1 MKQLWLEEGE
11 AFMISFH
18 LLASQ
23 TWQYE
28 LIEELEKTLPF
39 TLSKEGLPVEVK
51 QQGIGIHVTK
61 KNDVRQITVGNKNE
75 LARAWYLML
84 RNDSLN
90 EYEIKEQLSFQDL
103 GVMLDCS
110 RNAVMKLPTLFEYIR
125 QLAVFGYQS
134 LQLYTEDT
142 IKVPEEPYFGYMRGA
157 YTKEEIKQID
167 TYCSFFGMEL
177 VPCIQTLAH
186 INQITRYERYEDIID
201 VNDIFLVGN
210 EKTYQLIER
219 IVATASECFT
229 SRRINIGMDEAHML
243 GLGKYLDQHGYQN
256 RFTIMVEHLKRVQ
269 EILHRYGFTAMMW
282 SDMFFRLLANGEYYS
297 LKEEQLNNDLL
308 QHVPKD
314 IELVYWDYYSRDY
327 EHYEQNLA
335 THFRIS
341 DRIGFAAGAWKWTGF
356 APENSYSQVA
366 GLQAMKACVEKGVK
380 TFLVTCWGD
389 NGAEASAFSVLPTLF
404 YYSELAYGFEQLINK
419 DFTKEKEYNE
429 YFKVATG
436 ISWTEYMLLDSPN
449 EVFTE
454 TDYTHS
460 NACKFLLYNDVLIGT
475 FDSIVKSEIKKAYQ
489 EKKTKLAAV
498 AETNTRYSYLFQT
511 LSSLCFLLEEKS
523 DLGVQIKHAYDKK
536 DFIRLREIAEVKILE
551 VIKRLDQFKRD
562 FRYQW
567 HKENKSFG
575 FEIQL
580 IRLGGLK
587 ERLYYAKEQILLWTE
602 GGIEQIDEL
611 EVERLP
617 FAYFEEDDGSKL
629 NYNLWNVIVSPAVM
643 G

>member
-1 MKQLWLEEGE
+1 
-11 AFMISFH
+11 MISFH
-18 LLASQ
+18 LLANKP
-23 TWQYE
+23 WQYE
-28 LIEELEKTLPF
+28 LIEELKKTLPF
-39 TLSKEGLPVEVK
+39 TLSEDGFLVEVK
-51 QQGIGIHVTK
+51 QLGVGIHVTK
-61 KNDVRQITVGNKNE
+61 KDNVRYITIGEKSE
-75 LARAWYLML
+75 LGRAWYLML
-84 RNDSLN
+84 RNESLI
-90 EYEIKEQLSFQDL
+90 EYDIKEQCSFHDL

-110 RNAVMKLPTLFEYIR
+110 RNAVMNLPTLFEYIR
-125 QLAVFGYQS
+125 QLAIFGYHS

-142 IKVPEEPYFGYMRGA
+142 IKIENEPYFGYMRGA
-157 YTKEEIKQID
+157 YTKEEIKRID
-167 TYCSFFGMEL
+167 TYCSKFGMEL
-177 VPCIQTLAH
+177 IPCIQTLAH
-186 INQITRYERYEDIID
+186 INQITRYERYDEIID

-210 EKTYQLIER
+210 EKTYQLIEQ
-219 IVATASECFT
+219 IIATAAKYFT

-243 GLGKYLDQHGYQN
+243 GLGKFLDQHGYQN
-256 RFTIMVEHLKRVQ
+256 RFTIMVTHLKRVQ

-297 LKEEQLNNDLL
+297 LKEEQLKSDLL

-314 IELVYWDYYSRDY
+314 IDLIYWDYYSRDY
-327 EHYEQNLA
+327 HHYEQNIA
-335 THFRIS
+335 THLKIS

-356 APENSYSQVA
+356 APENSYSQAA

-404 YYSELAYGFEQLINK
+404 YYAELAYQFKDISEKGF
-419 DFTKEKEYNE
+419 TAWKEYSD
-429 YFKVATG
+429 YFKLATG
-436 ISWTEYMLLDSPN
+436 ISWNEYMLLDSPN
-449 EVFTE
+449 EVFKE

-475 FDSIVKSEIKKAYQ
+475 FDSIVNSEITKAYE
-489 EKKTKLAAV
+489 EKKTRLAAV
-498 AETNTRYSYLFQT
+498 AEANTRYSYLFQT
-511 LSSLCFLLEEKS
+511 LSSLCFLLEEKA
-523 DLGVQIKHAYDKK
+523 DLGVEIKEAYDKK
-536 DFIRLREIAEVKILE
+536 DFVRLREIAESKIPE
-551 VIKRLDQFKRD
+551 VIKRLEQFQRD

-602 GGIEQIDEL
+602 GGIERIDEL

>member
-1 MKQLWLEEGE
+1 
-11 AFMISFH
+11 MISFH
-18 LLASQ
+18 LLANQ
-23 TWQYE
+23 PWQYE
-28 LIEELEKTLPF
+28 LIEELKKTLPF
-39 TLSKEGLPVEVK
+39 TLSEDGFLVEVK
-51 QQGIGIHVTK
+51 QLGVGIHVTK
-61 KNDVRQITVGNKNE
+61 KDNVRYITIGEKSE
-75 LARAWYLML
+75 LGRAWYLML
-84 RNDSLN
+84 RNESLI
-90 EYEIKEQLSFQDL
+90 EYDIKEQCSFHDL

-110 RNAVMKLPTLFEYIR
+110 RNAVMNLPTLFEYIR
-125 QLAVFGYQS
+125 QLAIFGYHS

-142 IKVPEEPYFGYMRGA
+142 IKIENEPYFGYMRGA
-157 YTKEEIKQID
+157 YTKEEIKRID
-167 TYCSFFGMEL
+167 TYCSKFGMEL
-177 VPCIQTLAH
+177 IPCIQTLAH
-186 INQITRYERYEDIID
+186 INQITRYERYDEIID

-210 EKTYQLIER
+210 EKTYQLIEQ
-219 IVATASECFT
+219 IIATAAKYFT

-243 GLGKYLDQHGYQN
+243 GLGKFLDQHGYQN
-256 RFTIMVEHLKRVQ
+256 RFTIMVTHLKRVQ

-297 LKEEQLNNDLL
+297 LKEEQLKSDLL

-314 IELVYWDYYSRDY
+314 IDLIYWDYYSRDY
-327 EHYEQNLA
+327 HHYEQNIA
-335 THFRIS
+335 THLKIS

-356 APENSYSQVA
+356 APENSYSQAA

-404 YYSELAYGFEQLINK
+404 YYAELAYQFKDISEKGF
-419 DFTKEKEYNE
+419 TAWKEYSD
-429 YFKVATG
+429 YFKLATG
-436 ISWTEYMLLDSPN
+436 ISWNEYMLLDSPN
-449 EVFTE
+449 EVFKE

-475 FDSIVKSEIKKAYQ
+475 FDSIVNSEITKAYE
-489 EKKTKLAAV
+489 EKKTRLAAV
-498 AETNTRYSYLFQT
+498 AEANTRYSYLFQT
-511 LSSLCFLLEEKS
+511 LSSLCFLLEEKA
-523 DLGVQIKHAYDKK
+523 DLGVEIKEAYDKK
-536 DFIRLREIAEVKILE
+536 DFVRLREIAESKIPE
-551 VIKRLDQFKRD
+551 VIKRLEQFQRD

-602 GGIEQIDEL
+602 GGIERIDEL

>member
-1 MKQLWLEEGE
+1 
-11 AFMISFH
+11 MISFH
-18 LLASQ
+18 LLANKP
-23 TWQYE
+23 WQYE
-28 LIEELEKTLPF
+28 LIEELKKTLPF
-39 TLSKEGLPVEVK
+39 TLSENGFLVEVK
-51 QQGIGIHVTK
+51 QLGVGIHVTK
-61 KNDVRQITVGNKNE
+61 KDNVRYITIGEKSE
-75 LARAWYLML
+75 LGRAWYLML
-84 RNDSLN
+84 RNESLI
-90 EYEIKEQLSFQDL
+90 EYDIKEQCRFHDL

-110 RNAVMKLPTLFEYIR
+110 RNAVMNLPTLFEYIR
-125 QLAVFGYQS
+125 QLAIFGYHS

-142 IKVPEEPYFGYMRGA
+142 IKIENEPYFGYMRGA
-157 YTKEEIKQID
+157 YTKEEIKRID
-167 TYCSFFGMEL
+167 TYCSKFGMEL
-177 VPCIQTLAH
+177 IPCIQTLAH
-186 INQITRYERYEDIID
+186 INQITRYERYDEIID

-210 EKTYQLIER
+210 EKTYQLIEQ
-219 IVATASECFT
+219 IIATAAKYFT

-243 GLGKYLDQHGYQN
+243 GLGKFLDQHGYQN
-256 RFTIMVEHLKRVQ
+256 RFTIMVTHLKRVQ

-297 LKEEQLNNDLL
+297 LKEEQLKSDLL

-314 IELVYWDYYSRDY
+314 IDLIYWDYYSRDY
-327 EHYEQNLA
+327 HHYEQNIA
-335 THFRIS
+335 THLKIS

-356 APENSYSQVA
+356 APENSYSQAA

-404 YYSELAYGFEQLINK
+404 YYAELAYQFKDISEKGF
-419 DFTKEKEYNE
+419 TAWKEYSD
-429 YFKVATG
+429 YFKLATG
-436 ISWTEYMLLDSPN
+436 ISWNEYMLLDSPN
-449 EVFTE
+449 EVFKE

-475 FDSIVKSEIKKAYQ
+475 FDSIVNSKITKAYE
-489 EKKTKLAAV
+489 EKKTRLAAV
-498 AETNTRYSYLFQT
+498 AEANTRYSYLFQT
-511 LSSLCFLLEEKS
+511 LSSLCFLLEEKA
-523 DLGVQIKHAYDKK
+523 DLGVEIKEAYDKK
-536 DFIRLREIAEVKILE
+536 DFVRLREIAESKIPE
-551 VIKRLDQFKRD
+551 VIKRLEQFQRD

-602 GGIEQIDEL
+602 GGIERIDEL

>member
-1 MKQLWLEEGE
+1 
-11 AFMISFH
+11 MIPFH
-18 LLASQ
+18 VLSEQ

-28 LIEELEKTLPF
+28 LIEELQKTLPF
-39 TLSKEGLPVEVK
+39 TLSEEGLPVEVK
-51 QQGIGIHVTK
+51 QQGAGIQITK
-61 KNDVRQITVGNKNE
+61 KNQVRKITVGNKNE

-84 RNDSLN
+84 RNESLD

-110 RNAVMKLPTLFEYIR
+110 RNAVMKLPALFEYIR
-125 QLAVFGYQS
+125 QLAVFGYKS
-134 LQLYTEDT
+134 IQLYTEDT
-142 IKVPEEPYFGYMRGA
+142 IKIEQEPYFGYMRGA
-157 YTKEEIKQID
+157 YTKDEIKMLD
-167 TYCSFFGMEL
+167 AYCGKFGMEL

-186 INQITRYERYEDIID
+186 INQITRYERYADMID

-219 IVATASECFT
+219 IIAAASECFS

-243 GLGKYLDQHGYQN
+243 GLGKYLDQNGYKN

-282 SDMFFRLLANGEYYS
+282 SDMFFRLLAKGEYYS
-297 LKEEQLNNDLL
+297 LKEEQLNNGLL

-314 IELVYWDYYSRDY
+314 IELVYWDYYSRDHH
-327 EHYEQNLA
+327 HYEQNLT

-341 DRIGFAAGAWKWTGF
+341 NRISFAAGAWKWTGF

-366 GLQAMKACVEKGVK
+366 GSQALKACVEKGVK
-380 TFLVTCWGD
+380 NFFVTCWGD

-404 YYSELAYGFEQLINK
+404 FYAELAYRYEHLLNR
-419 DFTKEKEYNE
+419 DFTKEKEYSE
-429 YFKVATG
+429 YFKLATG
-436 ISWTEYMLLDSPN
+436 ISWTEFMLLDSPN
-449 EVFTE
+449 EVFKE
-454 TDYTHS
+454 KDYTHS
-460 NACKFLLYNDVLIGT
+460 NACKFLLYNDVLMGT
-475 FDSIVKSEIKKAYQ
+475 FDSVVKNEIIKAYE
-489 EKKTKLAAV
+489 EKKTQLAAV
-498 AETNTRYSYLFQT
+498 AKTDTRYSYLFQT
-511 LSSLCFLLEEKS
+511 LSSLCFLLEEKA
-523 DLGVQIKHAYDKK
+523 DLGVEIKKAYDKK
-536 DFIRLREIAEVKILE
+536 DFIRLREIAEIKIPE
-551 VIKRLDQFKRD
+551 VMKRLDMFKQD

-587 ERLYYAKEQILLWTE
+587 ERLCYAKEQILLWTR
-602 GGIEQIDEL
+602 GGIERIDEL
-611 EVERLP
+611 EEERLP
-617 FAYFEEDDGSKL
+617 FAYFEQDDGSKL
-629 NYNLWNVIVSPAVM
+629 NYNLWNVIVSPNVM

>member
-1 MKQLWLEEGE
+1 
-11 AFMISFH
+11 MIPFH
-18 LLASQ
+18 VLADQ
-23 TWQYE
+23 AWQYE
-28 LIEELEKTLPF
+28 LIEELQKILPF

-51 QQGIGIHVTK
+51 QQGNGIQVTK
-61 KNDVRQITVGNKNE
+61 KDKVRQITVGDRNQ

-84 RNDSLN
+84 RNESLN
-90 EYEIKEQLSFQDL
+90 EYDIKEQCSFRDL

-110 RNAVMKLPTLFEYIR
+110 RNAVMKLPTLLEYIQ
-125 QLAVFGYQS
+125 QLAIFGYHS

-142 IKVPEEPYFGYMRGA
+142 IKIEEEPYFGYMRGA
-157 YTKEEIKQID
+157 YTKEEMKEVD
-167 TYCSFFGMEL
+167 AYCAKFGIEL
-177 VPCIQTLAH
+177 VPCVQTLAH
-186 INQITRYERYEDIID
+186 INQITRYEHYQEIID

-219 IVATASECFT
+219 IIATASEMFT

-243 GLGKYLDQHGYQN
+243 GLGKFLDQNGYQN

-297 LKEEQLNNDLL
+297 LKEEQLKSELL

-327 EHYEQNLA
+327 QHYAENLA
-335 THFRIS
+335 THYRIS

-356 APENSYSQVA
+356 APENSFSQVA
-366 GLQAMKACVEKGVK
+366 GKEAMKACVEKGVN

-389 NGAEASAFSVLPTLF
+389 NGAEASALSVLPTLF
-404 YYSELAYGFEQLINK
+404 YYAELAYQYESLVDREFNI
-419 DFTKEKEYNE
+419 EKEYSE
-429 YFKVATG
+429 YFKLATG
-436 ISWTEYMLLDSPN
+436 ISFAEFMLLDSPN
-449 EVFTE
+449 EVFKE
-454 TDYTHS
+454 TTYTHS

-475 FDSIVKSEIKKAYQ
+475 FDSIVKDETRKAYKDKRNQ
-489 EKKTKLAAV
+489 LVAV
-498 AETNTRYSYLFQT
+498 AETDTRYSYLFQT
-511 LSSLCFLLEEKS
+511 LSSLCHLLEEKA
-523 DLGVQIKHAYDKK
+523 DLGVEIKKSYDKK
-536 DFIRLREIAEVKILE
+536 DFDKLREIAESKIPE
-551 VIKRLDQFKRD
+551 VLKRLDQFIRD

-602 GGIEQIDEL
+602 GGIERIDEL
-611 EVERLP
+611 EEERLP
-617 FAYFEEDDGSKL
+617 FAYFEQDDGSRL